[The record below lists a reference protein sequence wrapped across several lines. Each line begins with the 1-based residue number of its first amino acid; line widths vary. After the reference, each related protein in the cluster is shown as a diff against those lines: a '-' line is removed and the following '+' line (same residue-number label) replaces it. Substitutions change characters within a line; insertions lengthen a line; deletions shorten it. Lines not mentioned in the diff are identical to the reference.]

1 MFKKCMD
8 CGNFGGISLICV
20 FACERYREMKN
31 EKRDHCKKADC
42 LYYDHKQ
49 YNNNCSA
56 SATQH
61 KRQND
66 CQLYFKKKEEVE
78 K

>member
-1 MFKKCMD
+1 MKK
-8 CGNFGGISLICV
+8 
-20 FACERYREMKN
+20 

-66 CQLYFKKKEEVE
+66 CQLYLKKKEE